1 MSSASERPK
10 SGEFRLTGRH
20 VLAILVASFGFV
32 FAVNGY
38 MLYRAVQSFP
48 GTVTDSSYRDSQ
60 HFNSEIAAA
69 RAQAERGWKVAATA
83 ERAADGR
90 TLVRVEALDREGR
103 PLTGLSFRVSLQHP
117 AQRALDHVVRIAPV
131 AGAEGRFEG
140 VAEGAVEPG
149 KWDLVLEGDRAEGRV
164 FLSRN
169 VVVLH

>member
-1 MSSASERPK
+1 MSSATEQPK
-10 SGEFRLTGRH
+10 PKEFRLTGGH
-20 VLAILVASFGFV
+20 VLAILVASFGLV

-69 RAQAERGWKVAATA
+69 RAQADRGWKVAATA

-90 TLVRVEALDREGR
+90 TLVRVEALDRDGR
-103 PLTGLSFRVSLQHP
+103 PISGLTFRASLQHP
-117 AQRALDHVVRIAPV
+117 AQRALDHAVRIAPV
-131 AGAEGRFEG
+131 AGADGRFEG
-140 VAEGAVEPG
+140 VADGVAPG
-149 KWDLVLEGDRAEGRV
+149 KWDLVLEGDGAEGRV